1 MDHLR
6 ELLATD
12 DRQAL
17 EFFFLGL
24 MNVSETTVD
33 QQELLY
39 NASVL
44 AHFAQVSTQAE
55 FDLPTPSS
63 LSEVFDQFVCD
74 ALLLSQS
81 DLMESAGAQCLLLAG
96 FFERQMSLRHNIGW
110 YAQLGAGF
118 FSRAAARERS
128 LNKARLLDTMARH
141 FEPWRRRYSRLSR
154 DLLTQPYL
162 LSPPNPPT
170 PL

>member
-1 MDHLR
+1 MEHLR
-6 ELLATD
+6 ELLAAD

-24 MNVSETTVD
+24 VNVSGATVD
-33 QQELLY
+33 RQELLY

-44 AHFAQVSTQAE
+44 AHYAQVSTQAE

-74 ALLLSQS
+74 PSLLGHSG
-81 DLMESAGAQCLLLAG
+81 LMETAGAQCLLLAG
-96 FFERQMSLRHNIGW
+96 FFERQMSGRHNIGW
-110 YAQLGAGF
+110 YARLGAGF
-118 FSRAAARERS
+118 YSRAAAQERS

-141 FEPWRRRYSRLSR
+141 FEPWRQRYARLSR
-154 DLLTQPYL
+154 DLMTQPYL
-162 LSPPNPPT
+162 LSPPSPPEPT
-170 PL
+170 

>member
-6 ELLATD
+6 ELIATD

-33 QQELLY
+33 RQELLY

-44 AHFAQVSTQAE
+44 AHYAQVSTQAE
-55 FDLPTPSS
+55 FDLPTPSN
-63 LSEVFDQFVCD
+63 LSEVFDNFVCD
-74 ALLLSQS
+74 SSLRSHG
-81 DLMESAGAQCLLLAG
+81 DLMETAGAQCLLLAG
-96 FFERQMSLRHNIGW
+96 FFERQMSGRHNIGW
-110 YAQLGAGF
+110 YTRLGAGF
-118 FSRAAARERS
+118 FSRAADGEPS

-141 FEPWRRRYSRLSR
+141 FELWRRRYSRLGR
-154 DLLTQPYL
+154 DLMTQPYL
-162 LSPPNPPT
+162 FSPSNAPKSV
-170 PL
+170 

>member
-1 MDHLR
+1 MDHLQ

-44 AHFAQVSTQAE
+44 AHYAQVSTRTE

-74 ALLLSQS
+74 SSLVLQS

-96 FFERQMSLRHNIGW
+96 FFERQMSQRHNIGW
-110 YAQLGAGF
+110 YARLGAGF
-118 FSRAAARERS
+118 FSRAAAQERS

-154 DLLTQPYL
+154 DLMKQPYL
-162 LSPPNPPT
+162 LPPPSPPKR
-170 PL
+170 L